1 VNVPSSPAGART
13 AAPER
18 VVRHRLTDRF
28 YHWIMAVSVLTLS
41 VTAFLPIVGIKFDWV
56 TIHWIAGVVLSAAVV
71 FHIVRALA
79 AQDWRAMAVGPKA
92 LAEGVAELEAL
103 AAGAPPPR
111 AAKYPIAQ
119 RLYHLAI
126 AVLVLITMASGGLML
141 AKIDTPLWRRDPYF
155 LADQD
160 WGWVYLAH
168 GYAAMAILSLILVH
182 IYFGL
187 RPDKW
192 WITRSM
198 IRGWITRREYLDHH
212 DPARWSPER

>member
-1 VNVPSSPAGART
+1 
-13 AAPER
+13 
-18 VVRHRLTDRF
+18 
-28 YHWIMAVSVLTLS
+28 M
-41 VTAFLPIVGIKFDWV
+41 
-56 TIHWIAGVVLSAAVV
+56 
-71 FHIVRALA
+71 
-79 AQDWRAMAVGPKA
+79 
-92 LAEGVAELEAL
+92 
-103 AAGAPPPR
+103 
-111 AAKYPIAQ
+111 
-119 RLYHLAI
+119 
-126 AVLVLITMASGGLML
+126 LVLITMASGGLML